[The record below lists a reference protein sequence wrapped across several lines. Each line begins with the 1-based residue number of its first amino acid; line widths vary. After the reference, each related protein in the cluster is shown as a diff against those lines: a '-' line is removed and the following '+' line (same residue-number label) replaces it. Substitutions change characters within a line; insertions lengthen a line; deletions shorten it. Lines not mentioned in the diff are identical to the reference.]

1 MDDTTHHLR
10 LAEAYRRG
18 AGLPPGQL
26 RMHPFKRTG
35 GLPRVR
41 RVLGMLR
48 ALQPGDLLDLG
59 PGRGAGLWPLLD
71 ALPAVP
77 VTALDR
83 SASSTARAAAV
94 APRRG
99 PPRPPPPRGQ
109 GARPLADRSFDGV
122 LALEVLEHQ
131 RDPAPA
137 AAEAMRVARRFVI
150 ASVPSKPD
158 DNPEHVSLL
167 AGGAL
172 ERLLLR
178 AGAARVKMDAVLNH
192 TIALAMVATP

>member
-94 APRRG
+94 ARG
-99 PPRPPPPRGQ
+99 GVQQLTAARGDL
-109 GARPLADRSFDGV
+109 GALPFADRSFDGV